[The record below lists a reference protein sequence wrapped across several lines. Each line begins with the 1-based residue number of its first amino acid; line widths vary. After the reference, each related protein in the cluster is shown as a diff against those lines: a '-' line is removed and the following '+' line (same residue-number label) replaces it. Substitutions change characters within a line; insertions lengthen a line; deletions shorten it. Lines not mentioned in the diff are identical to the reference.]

1 MQYTIGEAAKILGTT
16 TSTLRFYESKGLFPF
31 MLKRSGSTRF
41 FDDLDINWCQLLDY
55 LKASGMSIDTI
66 KRYVDLYVQGDST
79 IEERRS
85 IVYKQKALL
94 QAELERLQSAMDM
107 INFKI
112 WLYDTAVE
120 GGTMHYARTMPRDK
134 IPPDILKT
142 IDKNGGFQPFYLKQR
157 YAQALKE
164 QERLEQERQEKQ
176 EEKFKEK

>member
-31 MLKRSGSTRF
+31 MIKRSGSQRF
-41 FDDLDINWCQLLDY
+41 FDDLDINWCQLLEY
-55 LKASGMSIDTI
+55 LKASGMSIETI
-66 KRYVDLYVQGDST
+66 KTYVDLYVQGDAT
-79 IEERRS
+79 IEERRQ
-85 IVYKQKALL
+85 IVYKQKEVL
-94 QAELERLQSAMDM
+94 QNELARLTAAMDM

-120 GGTMHYARTMPRDK
+120 GGSMHYARTMPRDK

-142 IDKNGGFQPFYLKQR
+142 IDKIGGFQPFYLKQR

-164 QERLEQERQEKQ
+164 QEKLAQIQEEQQEK
-176 EEKFKEK
+176 ESAK